1 MTPLLDGKRI
11 VVTGLVTT
19 DSIAFS
25 VAQSV
30 LAHGGEI
37 ALTVL
42 GRDRDRAEA
51 AADHL
56 PAAVP
61 VLEVDLTQ
69 PDQLEALALD
79 LSARWG
85 AVDGALHAVAF
96 APAEALGGEF
106 LGAGMDAIGR
116 AFHASTQSYAS
127 LARIVADLA
136 PPSGGSIVGLDFAAD
151 RAWPVYNWMGV
162 CKAALEAAS
171 RYIARDLG
179 PRRIRSNLVAAGPIQ
194 TRAAGGIPD
203 FDVLTSAWAAQS
215 PIAWDPT
222 DSQPVAD
229 AVTFLLSDLARMVT
243 GEILHVDGGYHAMA
257 GPLRAVTPAR

>member
-1 MTPLLDGKRI
+1 MTRLLDGKRI
-11 VVTGLVTT
+11 LVTGLVTT
-19 DSIAFS
+19 DSIAFA
-25 VAQSV
+25 VAESV

-42 GRDRDRAEA
+42 GRDRERAESA
-51 AADHL
+51 AAHL
-56 PAAVP
+56 SVAVT

-69 PDQLEALALD
+69 PEHLESLAGD
-79 LSARWG
+79 LADRWG
-85 AVDGALHAVAF
+85 NLDGALHAVAF
-96 APAEALGGEF
+96 APAEALGGDF

-116 AFHASTQSYAS
+116 AFHASTQSYAA
-127 LARIVADLA
+127 LAQVLADLA
-136 PPSGGSIVGLDFAAD
+136 PPAGGSIVGLDFAAD
-151 RAWPVYNWMGV
+151 GAWPVYNWMGV

-179 PRRIRSNLVAAGPIQ
+179 PRCIRSNLVAAGPIQ

-203 FDVLTSAWAAQS
+203 FEVLTSAWAAQS
-215 PIAWDPT
+215 PIAWDPS

-229 AVTFLLSDLARMVT
+229 AVTFLFSDLARMVT

-257 GPLRAVTPAR
+257 APLRRVPAPV

>member
-1 MTPLLDGKRI
+1 MRPLLEGKRI
-11 VVTGLVTT
+11 LVTGVVNT
-19 DSIAFS
+19 DSIAFA

-51 AADHL
+51 AASQL
-56 PAAVP
+56 AVAVP
-61 VLEVDLTQ
+61 ILEVDLTQ
-69 PDQLEALALD
+69 PDQHETLALD
-79 LSARWG
+79 LSDRWG
-85 AVDGALHAVAF
+85 TVDGALHAVAF
-96 APAEALGGEF
+96 APAEALGGDF

-116 AFHASTQSYAS
+116 AFHASTQSYAA

-203 FDVLTSAWAAQS
+203 FDVLTAAWAAQS
-215 PIAWDPT
+215 PIWWDPT
-222 DSQPVAD
+222 DGRPVAD

-257 GPLRAVTPAR
+257 APLHATAPLG